1 MGFFNFFKRDIS
13 EEEFQEQQ
21 KVKRG
26 LEKTRTG
33 FFQRIVNTLTNAQ
46 IDDDLYDQ
54 LEEQLIL
61 ADVGPACA
69 VRLVD
74 ELHDEVEEKHLK
86 TGQEALDALRGII
99 CQELTPR
106 YPMDLDGKPAVIL
119 VIGVNGVGKTTTI
132 AKLAGLYKSRAVAL
146 CWQRAIPSAPPP
158 ASSWRSGPTGQVCR
172 WSRPERA
179 QTLPLSSSTRS
190 SLPRLAATIWSSPT
204 RRAASTTRRT

>member
-74 ELHDEVEEKHLK
+74 ELHDEVKEKHLK
-86 TGQEALDALRGII
+86 MRLRKGEQRLDAIQFNFSEAPGANIRAAYRLSIND
-99 CQELTPR
+99 
-106 YPMDLDGKPAVIL
+106 Y
-119 VIGVNGVGKTTTI
+119 NGVQTPQLMI
-132 AKLAGLYKSRAVAL
+132 EHIENVSR
-146 CWQRAIPSAPPP
+146 QR
-158 ASSWRSGPTGQVCR
+158 
-172 WSRPERA
+172 
-179 QTLPLSSSTRS
+179 
-190 SLPRLAATIWSSPT
+190 
-204 RRAASTTRRT
+204 